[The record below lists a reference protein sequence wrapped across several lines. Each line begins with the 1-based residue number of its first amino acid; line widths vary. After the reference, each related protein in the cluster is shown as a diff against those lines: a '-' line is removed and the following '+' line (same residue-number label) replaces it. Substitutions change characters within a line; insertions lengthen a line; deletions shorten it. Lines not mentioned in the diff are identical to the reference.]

1 MAESR
6 RERIEAML
14 SEDPTDDFLRYGLAL
29 EWIEEGQHERGL
41 GDLRQL
47 MEQEV
52 PYLPAFP
59 VAGKLLA
66 RLGRL
71 RRPARSYEPASKPLD
86 SRAKHTPPA
95 RWPSFSRP
103 WESRPTH
110 PEFA

>member
-66 RLGRL
+66 RLGRRSEARAVL
-71 RRPARSYEPASKPLD
+71 RAGIETARRQGEAHAAGEMAEFLT
-86 SRAKHTPPA
+86 AMGVPPD
-95 RWPSFSRP
+95 PS
-103 WESRPTH
+103 
-110 PEFA
+110 